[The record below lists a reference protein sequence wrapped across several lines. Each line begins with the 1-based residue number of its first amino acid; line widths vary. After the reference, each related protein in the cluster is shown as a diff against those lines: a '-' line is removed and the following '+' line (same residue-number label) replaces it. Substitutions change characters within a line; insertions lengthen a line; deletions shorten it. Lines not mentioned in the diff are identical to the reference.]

1 MRTVQAAGFTTSA
14 IGLGTWQFGSREWGY
29 GDDYAARG
37 AADIVTAARSAG
49 ITLFDTAEIYAFG
62 ASERILADAL
72 GGAPGDEAGD
82 PDAVQV
88 ATKCFPVLPLPQV
101 VAARAAASR
110 RRLGGR
116 RIDLYQLHWPNP
128 VVPLSLQAD
137 GLRRAVAAGDVA
149 HVGVSNYPLGGW
161 RSIEQHLGAPV
172 VSNQVQFSLA
182 HPAPLDDLVP
192 WAADND
198 RIVIAYSPLAQGFL
212 SARYDAANPPS
223 GAVRRANPLFL
234 PVNLEAGRDLLDTL
248 REVAAGH
255 DRTPA
260 QVALAWLVHQPN
272 TVVIPGASSPA
283 QAEANAAAGS
293 LALSDDEVAA
303 LTAAARAFRP
313 RTGVAA
319 APDLLRARLGV

>member
-1 MRTVQAAGFTTSA
+1 MRTVRAAGFTTSA

-29 GDDYAARG
+29 GGDYAERG
-37 AADIVTAARSAG
+37 AAEIVAAARAAG

-72 GGAPGDEAGD
+72 GDGRDD
-82 PDAVQV
+82 VQV
-88 ATKCFPVLPLPQV
+88 ATKCFPVVPLPQV

-110 RRLGGR
+110 RRLGGH

-128 VVPLSLQAD
+128 LVPLSLQAD
-137 GLRRAVAAGDVA
+137 GLRRAIDAGDVA
-149 HVGVSNYPLGGW
+149 HVGVSNYPLAGW
-161 RSIEQHLGAPV
+161 RAIERHLGAPV

-182 HPAPLDDLVP
+182 APQALDDLVP
-192 WAADND
+192 FAAAHD
-198 RIVIAYSPLAQGFL
+198 RVVIAYSPLAQGFL
-212 SARYDAANPPS
+212 SARYDASNPPS

-248 REVAAGH
+248 RAVAAGH

-260 QVALAWLVHQPN
+260 QIALAWLVHQPQ

-283 QAEANAAAGS
+283 QAEANAAAGEIV
-293 LALSDDEVAA
+293 LAPDEVAA

-319 APDLLRARLGV
+319 APDLVRARLGV

>member
-37 AADIVTAARSAG
+37 AADIVTAARAAG

-72 GGAPGDEAGD
+72 GDGAHG
-82 PDAVQV
+82 PDAVQI

-149 HVGVSNYPLGGW
+149 HVGVSNYPLGAW
-161 RSIEQHLGAPV
+161 RSIERHLGAPV

-293 LALSDDEVAA
+293 LSLADDEVVA

-313 RTGVAA
+313 RTVVAA